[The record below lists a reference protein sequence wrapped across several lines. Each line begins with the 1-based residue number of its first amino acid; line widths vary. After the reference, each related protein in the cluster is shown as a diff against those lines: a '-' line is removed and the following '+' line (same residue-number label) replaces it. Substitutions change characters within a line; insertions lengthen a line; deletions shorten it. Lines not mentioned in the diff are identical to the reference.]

1 MTTQLLL
8 LFVILEQIRQQ
19 RRSWIIMRDA
29 YHLDFHIPK
38 LLRIPVLWCATL
50 LLEHV
55 IVWRL
60 HFFILSQRDSGR
72 GAGGVAGMWC
82 GGGEDWGGGFAPRS
96 VFSKCLWS
104 NQVPRRRRRRELI
117 AGKVFLT
124 FASNHSSLLIS
135 IIYFS
140 SPLHILPLTN
150 LFHQLHPPLPFC
162 LPLPACLMSNSLR
175 DGATASSHAGFS
187 RNARKRNYWSIKEN
201 VSVLEWHS
209 VA

>member
-1 MTTQLLL
+1 MWYFTLGACDCLKAP
-8 LFVILEQIRQQ
+8 LFHSFPTWL
-19 RRSWIIMRDA
+19 
-29 YHLDFHIPK
+29 
-38 LLRIPVLWCATL
+38 
-50 LLEHV
+50 
-55 IVWRL
+55 
-60 HFFILSQRDSGR
+60 
-72 GAGGVAGMWC
+72 GGVAGLC
-82 GGGEDWGGGFAPRS
+82 GGWEGRGGVPRS

-104 NQVPRRRRRRELI
+104 NQVPRRRRRRTELI

-150 LFHQLHPPLPFC
+150 LFHQPHPPLFC
-162 LPLPACLMSNSLR
+162 LPLPACLMSNSLQ

-187 RNARKRNYWSIKEN
+187 RNAWKGNYRGIKEN
-201 VSVLEWHS
+201 LSVLEWHS